1 LSLALIVLARQP
13 SPGRCKRRLA
23 ASIGDESAARV
34 QQRLLAHTVA
44 VARQWQQSEADAV
57 VSLCLG
63 HHQGSGGLGLRMQ
76 RQLGRAV
83 RAGAKAAVLVGSDLP
98 GLGVQHIQ
106 QAFSAL
112 HHAPVVLGPA
122 CDGGYWLV
130 GLTAA
135 GHQQQRGRLF
145 SGIGW
150 GGSEVL
156 QQTLQQ
162 AAALGWSPQL
172 LRYQSDLDRIDDMA
186 PWHGAA

>member
-1 LSLALIVLARQP
+1 M
-13 SPGRCKRRLA
+13 
-23 ASIGDESAARV
+23 
-34 QQRLLAHTVA
+34 A
-44 VARQWQQSEADAV
+44 VARQWQQSEAGAV

-63 HHQGSGGLGLRMQ
+63 HQQGPGGLGLRMQ

-112 HHAPVVLGPA
+112 NHAPVVLGPA

>member
-1 LSLALIVLARQP
+1 MSLALVVLARQP

-23 ASIGDESAARV
+23 VSIGDHSAARV

-63 HHQGSGGLGLRMQ
+63 HQQGPGGLGLRMQ

-83 RAGAKAAVLVGSDLP
+83 RAGAQAVVLVGSDLP

-130 GLTAA
+130 GLTAT

-156 QQTLQQ
+156 KQTLQQ
-162 AAALGWSPQL
+162 AAAFGWNPQL

>member
-1 LSLALIVLARQP
+1 MSLALIVFGRQP

-23 ASIGDESAARV
+23 ASIGDHSAARV

-44 VARQWQQSEADAV
+44 VARQWQQSEAGAV

-63 HHQGSGGLGLRMQ
+63 HQQGPGGLGLRMQ

-83 RAGAKAAVLVGSDLP
+83 RAGAKAVVLVGSDLP

-122 CDGGYWLV
+122 MDGGYWLV

-135 GHQQQRGRLF
+135 GQRHQRGRLF

-162 AAALGWSPQL
+162 VAAFGWSPQL
-172 LRYQSDLDRIDDMA
+172 LRYQCDLDRIDDMA

>member
-1 LSLALIVLARQP
+1 MSLALIVLARQP

-63 HHQGSGGLGLRMQ
+63 HQQGSGGLGLRMQ

-83 RAGAKAAVLVGSDLP
+83 RAGAKAVVLVGSDLP

-135 GHQQQRGRLF
+135 GQQQQRGRLF

-172 LRYQSDLDRIDDMA
+172 LSYQSDLDRIDDMA

>member
-1 LSLALIVLARQP
+1 MSLALIVLGRQP

-23 ASIGDESAARV
+23 ASIGDHSAARV

-44 VARQWQQSEADAV
+44 VARQWQQSEAGAV

-63 HHQGSGGLGLRMQ
+63 HQQGPGGLGLRMQ

-83 RAGAKAAVLVGSDLP
+83 RAGAKAVVLVGSDLP

-130 GLTAA
+130 GLTAV

>member
-1 LSLALIVLARQP
+1 
-13 SPGRCKRRLA
+13 
-23 ASIGDESAARV
+23 
-34 QQRLLAHTVA
+34 
-44 VARQWQQSEADAV
+44 
-57 VSLCLG
+57 
-63 HHQGSGGLGLRMQ
+63 M
-76 RQLGRAV
+76 
-83 RAGAKAAVLVGSDLP
+83 
-98 GLGVQHIQ
+98 
-106 QAFSAL
+106 
-112 HHAPVVLGPA
+112 
-122 CDGGYWLV
+122 

>member
-1 LSLALIVLARQP
+1 MSLALIVLGRQP

-44 VARQWQQSEADAV
+44 VARQWQQSETDAM

-63 HHQGSGGLGLRMQ
+63 HQQGPGGLGLRMQ

-83 RAGAKAAVLVGSDLP
+83 RAGANAVVLVGSDLP
-98 GLGVQHIQ
+98 GLSVQHIK

-112 HHAPVVLGPA
+112 HRAPMVLGPA

-145 SGIGW
+145 SGISW

-162 AAALGWSPQL
+162 VAALGWSPQL
-172 LRYQSDLDRIDDMA
+172 LCYQSDLDRIDDMA

>member
-1 LSLALIVLARQP
+1 MSLALIVLARKP
-13 SPGRCKRRLA
+13 SPGRCKRLLA
-23 ASIGDESAARV
+23 ESIGDHSAARV

-57 VSLCLG
+57 VSFCLG
-63 HHQGSGGLGLRMQ
+63 HQQGLGGLGLRMQ